1 MTMSLGAASLDLLA
15 RTETAAV
22 AAQMTRLSNK
32 LLPDALTEISSK
44 GQATLLPWI
53 DPDVAARFLEQMDKD
68 ALEEVLR
75 DIEPKD
81 SARILARFDAAVL
94 SERLQA
100 IPEDLQREIRLLLR
114 YPKDSAGAIM
124 DPRAVLVQRD
134 DLASTALR
142 KARKRGRSVM
152 DVLVVEADGRLVG
165 MAGIAAL
172 ALAESGT
179 SVGSLMKTAVP
190 TVNALSPREEVVELF
205 RHNGIATL
213 PVTHIDGTVL
223 GVLRADR
230 LSEVAAAE
238 AGNDMLTMVGAD
250 PEERALSGVGFSVS
264 KRLPWLGINL
274 LTAFLASAVVGLFE
288 STIAQVSALAVLL
301 PIVAGQSGNTGAQ
314 AMAVAMRALAVREI
328 LPRHWLR
335 VMLKEIRVGIINGVA
350 VAIAT
355 GLSVWW
361 WSGQPALGGVIAA
374 AMVIAMG
381 IASAAGALVPL
392 GLSAIGRDPAQSSS
406 IVLTTV
412 TDVFGFFAF
421 LGLATLFVSALS
433 G

>member
-1 MTMSLGAASLDLLA
+1 MTSTLGAAALDLLA

-22 AAQMTRLSNK
+22 AAQMARLSRK
-32 LLPDALTEISSK
+32 LSLGALRDMTAK
-44 GQATLLPWI
+44 GQAALLPWV
-53 DPDVAARFLEQMDKD
+53 DPDVAAGFLQEIDRG
-68 ALEEVLR
+68 ALERVLR
-75 DIEPKD
+75 EMEPKD
-81 SARILARFDAAVL
+81 SARIVARFDPAVL
-94 SERLQA
+94 AERLQA
-100 IPEDLQREIRLLLR
+100 IPEDLRSEIRLLLR

-134 DLASTALR
+134 DLASAALA
-142 KARKRGRSVM
+142 KARKRGRAVM

-165 MAGIAAL
+165 TAAIASL
-172 ALAESGT
+172 ALAEAGKT
-179 SVGSLMKTAVP
+179 VESVMKTPVP
-190 TVNALSPREEVVELF
+190 SVNAMSPREEVVDSF

-213 PVTHIDGTVL
+213 PVTHVDGTVL
-223 GVLRADR
+223 GVLRSDR
-230 LSEVAAAE
+230 LTEVAAEE

-264 KRLPWLGINL
+264 KRLPWLAINL

-288 STIAQVSALAVLL
+288 NTIARVSALAVLL

-314 AMAVAMRALAVREI
+314 AMAVAMRGLAVREI
-328 LPRHWLR
+328 LARHWLR
-335 VMLKEIRVGIINGVA
+335 VTFKEIQVGIVNGVV

-361 WSGQPALGGVIAA
+361 WSGQPALGGVIAG
-374 AMVIAMG
+374 AMVIAMA

-406 IVLTTV
+406 IVLTTI

-421 LGLATLFVSALS
+421 LGLATLFMSAL
-433 G
+433 GG

>member
-1 MTMSLGAASLDLLA
+1 
-15 RTETAAV
+15 
-22 AAQMTRLSNK
+22 MTRLSDK
-32 LLPDALTEISSK
+32 LLPDALTEISIK

-53 DPDVAARFLEQMDKD
+53 DPDVAARFLGKMDKD
-68 ALEEVLR
+68 ALEKVLR
-75 DIEPKD
+75 AIEPKD
-81 SARILARFDAAVL
+81 SARILARFDAADL

-100 IPEDLQREIRLLLR
+100 IPQDLQREIRLLLR
-114 YPKDSAGAIM
+114 YPKNSAGAIM

-165 MAGIAAL
+165 TAGIAAL

-190 TVNALSPREEVVELF
+190 AVNALSPREEVVALF
-205 RHNGIATL
+205 RHSGIATL
-213 PVTHIDGTVL
+213 PVTHVDGTVL
-223 GVLRADR
+223 GVLRVDR

-238 AGNDMLTMVGAD
+238 AANDMLTMVGAD
-250 PEERALSGVGFSVS
+250 PEEKALSGVGFSVS

-314 AMAVAMRALAVREI
+314 AMAVAMRGLAVREI

-335 VMLKEIRVGIINGVA
+335 VMFKEIRVGVINGVA

-361 WSGQPALGGVIAA
+361 WSGQPALGGVIGV

>member
-1 MTMSLGAASLDLLA
+1 MNSSLGVAALDLLA

-22 AAQMTRLSNK
+22 ATQMTRLSRS
-32 LLPDALTEISSK
+32 LLSDALAEISSK

-53 DPDVAARFLEQMDKD
+53 DPDVAARFLEKMDKD

-81 SARILARFDAAVL
+81 SARILARFAPAVL
-94 SERLQA
+94 AERLQS
-100 IPEDLQREIRLLLR
+100 IPEDLRSEIRLLLR
-114 YPKDSAGAIM
+114 FPKDSAGAIM
-124 DPRAVLVQRD
+124 DPRAVLVRRD
-134 DLASTALR
+134 DSASSALR

-165 MAGIAAL
+165 TAAIAAL
-172 ALAESGT
+172 ALAESGA
-179 SVGSLMKTAVP
+179 SVGSLMKTPVP
-190 TVNALSPREEVVELF
+190 SVNAMSPREDAVESF

-213 PVTHIDGTVL
+213 PVTHVDGTVL

-230 LSEVAAAE
+230 LSEVASEE

-314 AMAVAMRALAVREI
+314 AMAVAMRGLAVREI

-335 VMLKEIRVGIINGVA
+335 VMFKEIRVGIINGVA

-361 WSGQPALGGVIAA
+361 WSGQPALGGVIGV

-406 IVLTTV
+406 IVLTTI